1 MLPKKKKKKKT
12 KKLIIGEREK
22 ARMNLVV
29 LD

>member
-1 MLPKKKKKKKT
+1 MGSRVLAAKK